1 MRLLTHTVAAHE
13 DGLTVKQLLRSL
25 WHIDHSLLSRLKFR
39 SAITLNGAPV
49 TVRAV
54 ARAGIGKGAVEIQLR
69 APHLLAQQL
78 SGHQSDAHGTGGVG
92 AGGAYHNRAD
102 QVKNIHR
109 ISSMEKM
116 NPLYPP

>member
-54 ARAGIGKGAVEIQLR
+54 ARAGGKPAGLCGKRIGLPAGRAVR
-69 APHLLAQQL
+69 
-78 SGHQSDAHGTGGVG
+78 G
-92 AGGAYHNRAD
+92 
-102 QVKNIHR
+102 
-109 ISSMEKM
+109 
-116 NPLYPP
+116 